1 MSFLGWIRECVV
13 RKGVVK
19 RADANV
25 NVDIRERGGQK
36 ERDLKVRMLNYS
48 NSVSQSVE

>member
-25 NVDIRERGGQK
+25 NVDIREGGQK